1 MAVRNRLIEREK
13 LRKLS
18 LWLFY
23 SHRSR
28 LRNVQKSG
36 CFGKLI
42 GAKKGYTFQFDI
54 FLLVILHILLTFRII
69 MSFRKPRHM
78 PFRKLIPSFTLTV
91 GQMRD
96 KTFETDVLILTNF
109 DSFLNDL
116 SIKRHWLTLIS
127 LCPTC
132 SKSAFFLESY
142 TTNGERSGLRNTWH
156 ERKNLLIR
164 PSVFE
169 RKLNNFF
176 DGSHLKC
183 GNQLKQN

>member
-1 MAVRNRLIEREK
+1 MAVRKRLIESEK
-13 LRKLS
+13 SRNLS

-28 LRNVQKSG
+28 ACSVKKRR

-42 GAKKGYTFQFDI
+42 GAKKGYTFQFNL

-69 MSFRKPRHM
+69 MSFRKPCHM

-96 KTFETDVLILTNF
+96 KTFEADGLILTEYNS

-116 SIKRHWLTLIS
+116 SIKRHWLILIS

-142 TTNGERSGLRNTWH
+142 TKNGERSGLRNT
-156 ERKNLLIR
+156 
-164 PSVFE
+164 
-169 RKLNNFF
+169 
-176 DGSHLKC
+176 
-183 GNQLKQN
+183 

>member
-1 MAVRNRLIEREK
+1 MRNQGTYLCGFFILIVVEPATLKKR
-13 LRKLS
+13 R
-18 LWLFY
+18 
-23 SHRSR
+23 
-28 LRNVQKSG
+28 

-42 GAKKGYTFQFDI
+42 GAKKGYTFQFNL

-69 MSFRKPRHM
+69 MSFRKPCHITV

-96 KTFETDVLILTNF
+96 KTFEADGLILTEYNS

-116 SIKRHWLTLIS
+116 SIKRHRLTLIS

-142 TTNGERSGLRNTWH
+142 TTNGERSGLRNT
-156 ERKNLLIR
+156 
-164 PSVFE
+164 
-169 RKLNNFF
+169 
-176 DGSHLKC
+176 
-183 GNQLKQN
+183 

>member
-1 MAVRNRLIEREK
+1 
-13 LRKLS
+13 
-18 LWLFY
+18 
-23 SHRSR
+23 
-28 LRNVQKSG
+28 
-36 CFGKLI
+36 
-42 GAKKGYTFQFDI
+42 
-54 FLLVILHILLTFRII
+54 
-69 MSFRKPRHM
+69 MSFRKPCHM

-96 KTFETDVLILTNF
+96 KTFETDVLILTEYNS

-156 ERKNLLIR
+156 ERKNLRIR

-176 DGSHLKC
+176 NGSHLKC
-183 GNQLKQN
+183 GNQLKQNLVKIKLLSRLVWPLLVNCLLYVISGSGGFKKCAMARS